1 MFLQGLSDRYRRIGR
16 AADDFVLPM
25 SRDEIARYLGL
36 VLETVSRGFSR
47 LHEDGIIEVHG
58 RRVRIL
64 DISALRALTQGC
76 EGNPHPQRRRNGG

>member
-1 MFLQGLSDRYRRIGR
+1 MCIRDR
-16 AADDFVLPM
+16 
-25 SRDEIARYLGL
+25 IARYLGL

-64 DISALRALTQGC
+64 DNVALRALTHGC
-76 EGNPHPQRRRNGG
+76 EGGQPPQRRRNGG

>member
-1 MFLQGLSDRYRRIGR
+1 MFVQGLSERYRRIGR
-16 AADDFVLPM
+16 GGDDFVLPM

-47 LHEDGIIEVHG
+47 LHEDGIIDVHG

-64 DISALRALTQGC
+64 NQAGLRAITQGC
-76 EGNPHPQRRRNGG
+76 ESHAPPQRRRHAD